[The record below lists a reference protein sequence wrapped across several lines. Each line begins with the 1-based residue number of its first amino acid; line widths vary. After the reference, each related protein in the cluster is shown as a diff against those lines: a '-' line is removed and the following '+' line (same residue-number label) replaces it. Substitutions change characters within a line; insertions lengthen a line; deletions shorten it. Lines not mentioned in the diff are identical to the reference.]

1 MVASSSHEFVNF
13 IRDNIDENLNGYH
26 MSKLFDPGVGIVG
39 LVRTNEPVIYRITE
53 DEMCSNQEGPR
64 ITLMDR
70 KKVSIAKAEHP
81 TTETNQ
87 IGTTVIPYM
96 YKIYN

>member
-1 MVASSSHEFVNF
+1 
-13 IRDNIDENLNGYH
+13 
-26 MSKLFDPGVGIVG
+26 
-39 LVRTNEPVIYRITE
+39 
-53 DEMCSNQEGPR
+53 
-64 ITLMDR
+64 MDR

-96 YKIYN
+96 YKIYNFRTIEFWVM